1 MYLVSNLPPTPR
13 RHFPSDTVNK
23 NHRLMTVIGD
33 KWFPKAPRGENL
45 NKTKRWQRAES
56 KALVEDSDSVV
67 HGYFDTTF

>member
-1 MYLVSNLPPTPR
+1 
-13 RHFPSDTVNK
+13 
-23 NHRLMTVIGD
+23 MTVIGD

-56 KALVEDSDSVV
+56 KALEGDSDSVV